1 MSRLPSGGLIDRDF
15 SIPFTFDGKR
25 YTGHPG
31 DTLASALLANDVRL
45 MGRSFKYHRPRGV
58 FTAGSEEPN
67 ALMEIGTGAER
78 TPNTRATTQEI
89 YAGMVAQSQ
98 NRFPRLQADMLA
110 INDLLSP
117 FLGAGFYYKTFMWP
131 KKFWEAV
138 YEPIIRRAAGL
149 GRLSGKADEAIY
161 EKAWAHC
168 DVLVIGGGPAGLM
181 AAKTAAKGGAQVLL
195 ADEDFVLG
203 GRLNSEGFEVAGIPA
218 SSWAADMVA
227 ELKTLPNVRV
237 LSRTTVTGA
246 YDGGTFGAVERVSEH
261 LADGAGAPRQIFWRI
276 VAKHI
281 ILAAGAIER
290 PIAFPDNDR
299 PGIMLAGAV
308 RTYMHRYGVAPGKR
322 VAVFTNNDDGWRT
335 AQDLLA
341 QSVTVTALI
350 DTRSNVDPALDC
362 PVFTGAEVISTGG
375 RLGIERL
382 AVRTASGSVQ
392 QVNADCLAVSGG
404 WNPSLHLTGHMG
416 AKPVWREDI
425 AAFVPASGAI
435 PNLVAV
441 GAASGE
447 FSTHGALSEGM
458 LAAKAALKALGLK
471 QVRPRVPVAE
481 TAPTAVTPFWHV
493 KDIKRR
499 AWLDFQNDVTVK
511 DIKTAHAESFR
522 SVEHMKRYT
531 TLGMATDQGKLSNMG
546 ALAVMAELTGQTIP
560 QTGTTIFRPPYTPV
574 TMGVLGS
581 GGAGKGFAPER
592 FTTTHNWAV
601 EKGAEMVEV
610 GLWHR
615 ASWFP
620 RADETNWRQSCD
632 REVNMVRSAVGV
644 CDVSTL
650 GKIDVQGPHAAAF
663 LDRLYTNIIST
674 LKVGKVRY
682 GLMLREDGFAMDD
695 GTVARIGRNRYVV
708 TTTTGAAGPVMSH
721 MEFCAQCLWPELDV
735 RIVSVTEQWEQIA
748 VAGPKARMLLA
759 EIVEDV
765 SDAKFPFMGCGKV
778 TWGQVS
784 GRLFRISF
792 SGELAYEIAV
802 PARYGDALMR
812 ELVSRAEALGGG
824 AYGMEALNVLRIEKG
839 FLTHAEMDGRSTAG
853 DLGLG
858 AMLSSRKDF
867 VGKASSQR
875 AGLQDPLREQLVGIR
890 PAGAVRQILGG
901 SILLEVD
908 AQPKRQNMQGHVTSV
923 CFSPT
928 MNGMIGLAMLK
939 GGRARI
945 GQTIRAVDLLRDLDT
960 LCEIV
965 PPQFHDPEGEK
976 LRG

>member
-1 MSRLPSGGLIDRDF
+1 MSRLPSGGLIDRDV

-31 DTLASALLANDVRL
+31 DTLASALLTNGIRL

-58 FTAGSEEPN
+58 YTASSEEPN

-78 TPNTRATTQEI
+78 QPNTRATTQEI

-98 NRFPRLQADMLA
+98 NRFPSLKADMLA
-110 INDLLSP
+110 VNDLLSP

-149 GRLSGKADEAIY
+149 GSLSGQPDEAVY

-181 AAKTAAKGGAQVLL
+181 AANTAAKGGAQVLL
-195 ADEDFVLG
+195 VDEDFIVG
-203 GRLNSEGFEVAGIPA
+203 GRLNSEQFEVGGIPA
-218 SSWAADMVA
+218 SSWAADMIA
-227 ELKTLPNVRV
+227 ELTALPNVRV

-246 YDGGTFGAVERVSEH
+246 YDGGTYGAVERVSEH
-261 LADGAGAPRQIFWRI
+261 LYDGAGAPRQIFWRI
-276 VAKHI
+276 VAKHT

-308 RTYMHRYGVAPGKR
+308 RTYVHRYGVTPGKR

-341 QSVTVTALI
+341 KGVTVTALI
-350 DTRSNVDPALDC
+350 DTRPDVDPVVDC

-382 AVRTASGSVQ
+382 AVRTSNGSIQ

-404 WNPSLHLTGHMG
+404 WNPSLQLTGHMG
-416 AKPVWREDI
+416 SKPTWREDI
-425 AAFVPASGAI
+425 AAFVPTAGAI

-441 GAASGE
+441 GAANGE
-447 FSTHGALSEGM
+447 FSTHGALSEG
-458 LAAKAALKALGLK
+458 LAAAKAALKALGLK
-471 QVRPRVPVAE
+471 QVRPRVPAAE
-481 TAPTAVTPFWHV
+481 SAPTAVTPFWQV

-574 TMGVLGS
+574 TMGALGS

-592 FTTTHNWAV
+592 YTTTHDWAV
-601 EKGAEMVEV
+601 EKGASMVEV

-620 RADETNWRQSCD
+620 QEGETSWRQSCD
-632 REVNMVRSAVGV
+632 REVNMVRSTVGV

-650 GKIDVQGPHAAAF
+650 GKIDVQGPDAAAF
-663 LDRLYTNIIST
+663 LDRIYTNTIST

-682 GLMLREDGFAMDD
+682 GLMLREDGFVLDD
-695 GTVARIGRNRYVV
+695 GTVARIGQNQFLL

-721 MEFCAQCLWPELDV
+721 LEFCAQCLWPELDV
-735 RIVSVTEQWEQIA
+735 RIISVTEQWAQIA
-748 VAGPKARMLLA
+748 VAGPKARVLLA
-759 EIVEDV
+759 EVIDDV
-765 SDAKFPFMGCGKV
+765 SDEKFPYMGCGEV
-778 TWGQVS
+778 ILGQIS

-802 PARYGDALMR
+802 PSRYGDALMR
-812 ELVSRAEALGGG
+812 ELVSRAEALDGG

-839 FLTHAEMDGRSTAG
+839 FLTHAEMDGRATAG

-858 AMLSSRKDF
+858 AMLSGKKDF
-867 VGKASSQR
+867 VGKVSSQR
-875 AGLQDPLREQLVGIR
+875 AGLHDPMREQLVGIR

-901 SILLEVD
+901 SILLDVD
-908 AQPKRQNMQGHVTSV
+908 AEPKRENMQGHLTSV

-928 MNGMIGLAMLK
+928 TEVMIGLAMLK

-945 GQTIRAVDLLRDLDT
+945 GETIRAVDLLRNLDT
-960 LCEIV
+960 LCEVV
-965 PPQFHDPEGEK
+965 PPQFHDSEGGK